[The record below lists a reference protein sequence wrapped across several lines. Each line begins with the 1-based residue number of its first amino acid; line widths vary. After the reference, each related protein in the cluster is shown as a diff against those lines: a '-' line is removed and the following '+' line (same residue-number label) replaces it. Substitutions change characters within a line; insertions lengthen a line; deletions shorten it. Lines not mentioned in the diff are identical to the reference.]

1 MVDIIIWLVMEII
14 FGFLCYFTG
23 VVILRLLTL
32 GKVKFPML
40 SFYAYR
46 DAKAAKV
53 KYVNRVHFLGLMFW
67 ISALLLAIAL
77 NWH

>member
-1 MVDIIIWLVMEII
+1 MEII
-14 FGFLCYFTG
+14 FGYLCYFTG

-40 SFYAYR
+40 SFYTYR

-53 KYVNRVHFLGLMFW
+53 EYVSRVHFLGLMFW

-77 NWH
+77 NWQ